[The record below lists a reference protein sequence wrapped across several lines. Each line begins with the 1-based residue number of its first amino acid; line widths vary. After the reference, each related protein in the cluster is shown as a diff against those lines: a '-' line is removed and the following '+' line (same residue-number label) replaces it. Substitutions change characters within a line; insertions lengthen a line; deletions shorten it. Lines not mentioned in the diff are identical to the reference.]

1 MQNIC
6 EMIRKYEL
14 SIIGF
19 GIAFVVV
26 TTNGLAT
33 TVVHVVCAG

>member
-6 EMIRKYEL
+6 EVIRKYEL

-19 GIAFVVV
+19 GIKFVAV
-26 TTNGLAT
+26 TTNALVP
-33 TVVHVVCAG
+33 TVVHVV